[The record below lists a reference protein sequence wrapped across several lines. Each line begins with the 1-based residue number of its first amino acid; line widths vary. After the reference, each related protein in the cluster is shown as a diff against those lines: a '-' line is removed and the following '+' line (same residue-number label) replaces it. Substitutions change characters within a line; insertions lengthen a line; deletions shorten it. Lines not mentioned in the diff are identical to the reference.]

1 MMIKTIART
10 IGFAATLSLFP
21 ALSSAQ
27 GTLYKWTDARGNV
40 HYTNTPT
47 STTATSVDDSL
58 PPASRF
64 NSPTPP
70 PEPEKATTPS
80 SENKEKANTENPD
93 GTEGAAPGEATGPDG
108 SQPPSGESAAG
119 EPAPAATDGSATDDQ
134 QEADAKPKLT
144 PEQEQALKDSP
155 M

>member
-1 MMIKTIART
+1 MMMKAIART

-27 GTLYKWTDARGNV
+27 GTLYKWTDARGNI

-47 STTATSVDDSL
+47 STTATSVDDTL

-80 SENKEKANTENPD
+80 SENPD
-93 GTEGAAPGEATGPDG
+93 GKEGAAPGEATGTDG
-108 SQPPSGESAAG
+108 SQPPTGEPADG
-119 EPAPAATDGSATDDQ
+119 EPAPTATDGSTTDDQ